1 MGTNIISI
9 EALFTKI
16 LEINSPWKLC
26 DIQLE
31 NKVVKIFIDFE
42 RGSKFDCPIC
52 GLSSKI
58 HDTNYRL
65 WRHLDIADYK
75 LYLMIKIPRIKCS
88 EHGVKTIKTIP
99 WGRIN
104 THFTHKFENLI
115 LHKAR
120 EMSVVAI
127 AREIDEQDKT
137 LWNIIKYHIGE
148 MKKTQIEL
156 GDVQTL
162 CVDETS
168 SRKGHKYVTVFTN
181 QKSGKVIFVT
191 EGKDMTTFERF
202 YNELKNRDI
211 SHKQIKNIS
220 MDMSPSFICGAET
233 YFTEAEITYDKFHI
247 KKLLN
252 EAVNKVRI
260 EESKETELL
269 KKTKYLWL
277 KSDSNLTEKQK
288 VELNKLLEVANL
300 RTADAYRMRLNFDEV
315 WEIDKSKADDYL
327 KEWCEQADALKL
339 DPITSFVKT
348 LKNHWSGVINIALTK
363 ISNGIS
369 EGINSIIQLVKSRAR
384 GFRNIEN
391 FIDMIYLLKAGF
403 SY

>member
-1 MGTNIISI
+1 MNENIRSI
-9 EALFTKI
+9 EELFTKI
-16 LEINSPWKLC
+16 LEIHSPWKLR

-31 NKVVKIFIDFE
+31 DKTVRIFIDFE

-52 GLSSKI
+52 GSVSKI

-65 WRHLDIADYK
+65 WRHLDIVDYK
-75 LYLMIKIPRIKCS
+75 LNLMIKIPRIKCP
-88 EHGVKTIKTIP
+88 EHGVKTIKEIP

-104 THFTHKFENLI
+104 THFTHKFENFI

-120 EMSVVAI
+120 EMSVIAI
-127 AREIDEQDKT
+127 AREIGEHDKT

-148 MKKTQIEL
+148 MKKTQIALE
-156 GDVQTL
+156 DVL
-162 CVDETS
+162 AICVDETS

-181 QKSGKVIFVT
+181 YKSGKVIFVT

-202 YNELKNRDI
+202 FNELKSNKIDPE
-211 SHKQIKNIS
+211 QIKNIS
-220 MDMSPSFICGAET
+220 MDMSKSFICGAET
-233 YFTEAEITYDKFHI
+233 YFPEAEITFDKFHI

-288 VELNKLLEVANL
+288 VELNKLLEEAHL
-300 RTADAYRMRLNFDEV
+300 STADAYRMRLNFDGV
-315 WEIDKSKADDYL
+315 WDIDKSKADEYL
-327 KEWCEQADALKL
+327 TEWCHQADALQL
-339 DPITSFVKT
+339 APITSFVKT
-348 LKNHWSGVINIALTK
+348 LKKHWNGVINIALTK

-391 FIDMIYLLKAGF
+391 FIDMIYLIKAGF
-403 SY
+403 NY